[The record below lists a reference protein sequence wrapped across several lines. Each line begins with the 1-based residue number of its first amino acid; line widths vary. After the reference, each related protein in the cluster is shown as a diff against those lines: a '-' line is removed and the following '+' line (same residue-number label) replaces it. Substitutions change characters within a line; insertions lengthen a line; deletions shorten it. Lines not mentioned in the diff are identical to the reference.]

1 MTDEQTNG
9 PDDGGEMPPMPP
21 PPPSGI
27 PKAPPVSDL
36 PPAMT
41 PGYLAPYG
49 TRLAGYLL
57 DAVLLAFVAVP
68 IALLTHVSTRTGT
81 SSALTTTGTGTRH
94 FSFGS
99 GSNVPFVLL
108 DFVYATIL
116 IAAWAGHT
124 VGMRLVRVQCVTAA
138 DGTKVTWG
146 RSAGRA
152 AVFAVLSILILPG
165 LIDLLW
171 PLWDSKNQTLHDK
184 AAGTVVI
191 KV

>member
-1 MTDEQTNG
+1 MADDQTNG
-9 PDDGGEMPPMPP
+9 PDGGELPP

-27 PKAPPVSDL
+27 PKAPPISDL
-36 PPAMT
+36 PPEMG

-49 TRLAGYLL
+49 TRLAGYLI
-57 DAVLLAFVAVP
+57 DAVLLAVVAVP
-68 IALLTHVSTRTGT
+68 IAAIGLFSTHMGT
-81 SSALTTTGTGTRH
+81 SSALSGTGNGTHH
-94 FSFGS
+94 FSFTS
-99 GSNVPFVLL
+99 GSNLPFVLL

>member
-1 MTDEQTNG
+1 
-9 PDDGGEMPPMPP
+9 
-21 PPPSGI
+21 
-27 PKAPPVSDL
+27 
-36 PPAMT
+36 
-41 PGYLAPYG
+41 
-49 TRLAGYLL
+49 LAGYLI
-57 DAVLLAFVAVP
+57 DAVLLAVVAAP
-68 IALLTHVSTRTGT
+68 IAAIGLFSTHMGT
-81 SSALTTTGTGTRH
+81 SSALSGTGNGTHH
-94 FSFGS
+94 FSFTS
-99 GSNVPFVLL
+99 GSNLPFVLL

-138 DGTKVTWG
+138 DGSKVSWG